1 MRDDLRD
8 ISRSICPLLLDKL
21 KDKNR
26 GVVQA
31 SRESLRLMMVN
42 CVSFEDVSES
52 FAAAMGK
59 SSTPKVVS
67 IFSMKSPF

>member
-1 MRDDLRD
+1 MRNDLRD

-31 SRESLRLMMVN
+31 SREALRLMMIS
-42 CVSFEDVSES
+42 CVSFDDVSES

-59 SSTPKVVS
+59 SSTPKVAS
-67 IFSMKSPF
+67 LFP